1 MLGDTP
7 GLGKNRSGSK
17 VVGKGRPSAR
27 RLLATAVVS
36 AILGCAGWVAVG
48 LWGDLARA
56 GSGAVQALWTVP
68 AALAVHLVQL
78 LLSSLGWRVLVVRPP
93 FGLAGFFRLR
103 LMREGLNT
111 LLPLAHVGGEVVA
124 AQVMARAGI
133 PAAAAVAGM
142 VVDVTMEVC
151 AQLAF
156 LVAGCVLLAGLA
168 GTGAAW
174 LWCGSLGA
182 AALAAGSL
190 AMAQRLGG
198 LRLLEAVVRGIG
210 RQSLRA
216 GLATGSL
223 AAGGLDG
230 LEAAALAIYRRPRRL
245 VLAFVLQGAAWALG
259 TGETWLVLQALG
271 VDASPGQA
279 FVVESLGMAAR
290 SAGFMVPG
298 ALAIQEGGFVLAAAA
313 VGLPGVAALSL
324 SLVKRVRE
332 LLVGLAGLA
341 CWWAV
346 RAAGPG
352 RAAAELAPAGTATGK
367 QEG

>member
-1 MLGDTP
+1 MP
-7 GLGKNRSGSK
+7 GWRTLPSK
-17 VVGKGRPSAR
+17 GPGRLKRPGAR
-27 RLLATAVVS
+27 RLLATAAAAGV
-36 AILGCAGWVAVG
+36 LGCVGWLAAGV
-48 LWGDLARA
+48 WGDLARA
-56 GSGAVQALWTVP
+56 GSAAVRALWTVP

-78 LLSSLGWRVLVVRPP
+78 LLSALGWRVLVVRPP
-93 FGLAGFFRLR
+93 LGLAGFFRLR
-103 LMREGLNT
+103 LLREGLNT

-124 AQVMARAGI
+124 AQVMTRAGI
-133 PAAAAVAGM
+133 PAAVAVAGM
-142 VVDVTMEVC
+142 VVDLTVEVG

-156 LVAGCVLLAGLA
+156 LAAGCGLLAVLA
-168 GTGAAW
+168 GAGAAW
-174 LWCGSLGA
+174 LWCGSLGV

-190 AMAQRLGG
+190 ALAQRFGG
-198 LRLLEAVVRGIG
+198 LRLVEAVVRGVG
-210 RQSLRA
+210 RQWPSL
-216 GLATGSL
+216 GPGL

-245 VLAFVLQGAAWALG
+245 VLAFCLQGAAWALG

-290 SAGFMVPG
+290 SAGFVVPG

-332 LLVGLAGLA
+332 LLIGLAGLV
-341 CWWAV
+341 CWRLA
-346 RAAGPG
+346 RAAGIG
-352 RAAAELAPAGTATGK
+352 RAAAELARAGTAAGDRD
-367 QEG
+367 G